1 MTAPIDP
8 DVTDAVS
15 QQSGV
20 PPAEVDAVLTAYNT
34 VAQGDPL
41 GTIRRGPE
49 GEIALRLVVYGVPQ
63 WGVVVP
69 SGDGGFYYDTQALTD
84 WPIIDAGS

>member
-8 DVTDAVS
+8 GISDAVS

-34 VAQGDPL
+34 IQQGDPV

-49 GEIALRLVVYGVPQ
+49 GETAVRVTVEGVPQ
-63 WGVVVP
+63 WGVV
-69 SGDGGFYYDTQALTD
+69 GGEGFYYDTQTPD
-84 WPIIDAGS
+84 WPIIVEGT